1 MSREAAAAAE
11 EAEDDDDDEDLSL
24 LGCVRS
30 WMADQEGDRTNS
42 DSLHDFNLKVRFQGH
57 VDSTP
62 PDHMGAVLQAIAMQS
77 CTELELES
85 AKQPALVAK
94 KVQPIISKW
103 AFLLGEFYKKCDCL
117 AAADIIVSSL
127 SAGVAAAHPG
137 LSDAAGD
144 CMLVGFL
151 MATRDELE
159 PVEDEDLLTACRKL
173 DSTTKVMQGFIE
185 FLDDGSDDED
195 DEDD

>member
-30 WMADQEGDRTNS
+30 WMADQEGASTNS
-42 DSLHDFNLKVRFQGH
+42 ESLHDFNLKVRFQGH
-57 VDSTP
+57 VESTP

-77 CTELELES
+77 CTELELVS
-85 AKQPALVAK
+85 AKQPAVVAK

-103 AFLLGEFYKKCDCL
+103 AFLLAEFYKKCDCL
-117 AAADIIVSSL
+117 AAAEIVVSSL
-127 SAGVAAAHPG
+127 NAGVAATHPD

-144 CMLVGFL
+144 CVLVGLL
-151 MATRDELE
+151 MAIREAVG

-173 DSTTKVMQGFIE
+173 DSPTKVMQGFIE
-185 FLDDGSDDED
+185 FLDDL
-195 DEDD
+195 